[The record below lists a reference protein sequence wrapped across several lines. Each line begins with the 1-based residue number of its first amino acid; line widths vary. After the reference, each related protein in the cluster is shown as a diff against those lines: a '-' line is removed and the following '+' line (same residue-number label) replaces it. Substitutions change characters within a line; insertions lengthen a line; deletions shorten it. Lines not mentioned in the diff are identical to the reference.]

1 MSIRIVPDPAASTM
15 SIRIVLVDDHKLFR
29 RGLCA
34 LLRCEADFEV
44 VGEAGDGVEGIKL
57 AAACKPDVMLLD
69 LHMPGI
75 TGVDALAGIRE
86 VSPAT
91 RILMLTVSEDSADLM
106 AALRGGASGYLLKN
120 IDGEFLTESIL
131 RAARGE
137 SVVSAELTGKLVAGV
152 REQGAP
158 VEPGPLQGLSPRER
172 TIVGHIVAG
181 CSNKVIARA
190 LGVAESTVKIHVQH
204 IMRKLKLSGRV
215 QIAVLAVGNGVP
227 TRAPAS

>member
-1 MSIRIVPDPAASTM
+1 MT
-15 SIRIVLVDDHKLFR
+15 IRIVLVDDHKLFR
-29 RGLCA
+29 RGLSA
-34 LLRCEADFEV
+34 LLRCETEFEV
-44 VGEAGDGVEGIKL
+44 VGEAGDGVEGIKQ
-57 AAACKPDVMLLD
+57 AAACQPDVMLLD

-75 TGVDALAGIRE
+75 TGVDGLAGIRE

-120 IDGEFLTESIL
+120 IDGEFLTESIR

-137 SVVSAELTGKLVAGV
+137 SVVSSELTGKLVAGV
-152 REQGAP
+152 REQGATTD
-158 VEPGPLQGLSPRER
+158 PGGLQALSPRER
-172 TIVGHIVAG
+172 TIADHIAG
-181 CSNKVIARA
+181 GRSNKEIARA

-215 QIAVLAVGNGVP
+215 QIAVLAAGNGGATRVP
-227 TRAPAS
+227 VA